1 MCTQLRKE
9 IKILLLS
16 IFLELKKGMIAPQ
29 FRGSHAVREL
39 LRRWGSQNFKAN
51 QLCELR
57 KYCRS
62 RPRGEGRLVFI
73 IIRGRNIKHG
83 DVSCMGITPIGVC
96 RFQWRDIVIFGE
108 GGVDLLAVGIAARP
122 ETGLSRTSLSRR
134 RTGVEADVIRLLP
147 GICKLLAGV
156 ARGWGGSVPLSAF
169 V

>member
-57 KYCRS
+57 KYY
-62 RPRGEGRLVFI
+62 FI

-96 RFQWRDIVIFGE
+96 RFQWRDIVIFGK
-108 GGVDLLAVGIAARP
+108 GWISRLSA
-122 ETGLSRTSLSRR
+122 SRTSLSRR

-147 GICKLLAGV
+147 GICKLLAEV
-156 ARGWGGSVPLSAF
+156 ARRWGGSVPLSAF